1 MLDSFK
7 SVKQISIHGIH
18 TYMDPCAHF
27 PNVNKLTIHDCGS
40 ISTSLN
46 KILPLTQ
53 LNKLIINSKKFRSKD
68 ILNLINFTSNL
79 KTFKWYYQ
87 SVLNKNKVENLEII
101 HCCCSLKEILFFSQ
115 LFSKLK
121 TFQ

>member
-1 MLDSFK
+1 MVHKLMDR
-7 SVKQISIHGIH
+7 SV
-18 TYMDPCAHF
+18 YF
-27 PNVNKLTIHDCGS
+27 PNVSKLTIHDCGS

-53 LNKLIINSKKFRSKD
+53 SNKLIINSKKFRFKD
-68 ILNLINFTSNL
+68 ILNLINITSNL

-87 SVLNKNKVENLEII
+87 FVLNKNKIENLEII
-101 HCCCSLKEILFFSQ
+101 QCCCSLKEILFFSQ